1 MSYVVV
7 PGIDGSDEAHWQSR
21 WEAGWGAE
29 AVRIAPGSWSAPDL
43 EDWVAALG
51 KAYEAVAGRGPV
63 VLVAHSLGCW
73 AVAEWLRRARPED
86 AAAFLVA
93 PPDPHG
99 PAFPAEAA
107 PAFVPLRPAPLPCPA
122 LLVASADDPY
132 CPPRKSADLATA
144 WGARL
149 RLVGSRGHLNTAS
162 GVGEWGGGEGTA
174 GGVRAAPVRVT
185 RALLHLRAPAV
196 PAPSARRPGRW
207 GRRIAP

>member
-29 AVRIAPGSWSAPDL
+29 AVRITPGSWSAPDL
-43 EDWVAALG
+43 EDWVAAVG

-107 PAFVPLRPAPLPCPA
+107 PGFVPLRPAPLPCPA

-132 CPPRKSADLATA
+132 CTPRKSADLATA

-149 RLVGSRGHLNTAS
+149 RLVGRRGHLNTTS
-162 GVGEWGGGEGTA
+162 GVGEWGEGRELLGEF
-174 GGVRAAPVRVT
+174 
-185 RALLHLRAPAV
+185 V
-196 PAPSARRPGRW
+196 PPPSA
-207 GRRIAP
+207 